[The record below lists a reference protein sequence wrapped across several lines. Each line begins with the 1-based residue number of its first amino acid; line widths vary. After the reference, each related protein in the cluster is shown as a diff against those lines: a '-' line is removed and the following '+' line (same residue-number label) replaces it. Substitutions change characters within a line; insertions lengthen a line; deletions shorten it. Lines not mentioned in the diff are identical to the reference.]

1 MRTLLPILALCLAL
15 PAAAQTPQP
24 AAPATP
30 PPQTQPQGQQP
41 EKPQP
46 AKPQPAKP
54 RPPRTPAADPA
65 ASRGL
70 VLTVQVTNTF
80 GQAMDGVRI
89 TAAGPVARDGIT
101 EAGGMIRF
109 AGMRPGEYR
118 LRLEKEGLVTLEKDV
133 SLAAGKSIA
142 IDATMTDA
150 PKPPPPPPTPAP
162 SAAPTGPPGEPRV
175 MSISDFLDKNL
186 IGGREPLKQS
196 VLGCSG
202 VQRSVLL
209 QVRDPLQEQT
219 DDQLDQTLYV
229 VAGQGTLKLGG
240 REHTLSAS
248 SFAIIPRGTPY
259 SLTRGKSNALIV
271 LLSRAN
277 ESCGG
282 AAAAANK

>member
-1 MRTLLPILALCLAL
+1 
-15 PAAAQTPQP
+15 
-24 AAPATP
+24 
-30 PPQTQPQGQQP
+30 
-41 EKPQP
+41 
-46 AKPQPAKP
+46 
-54 RPPRTPAADPA
+54 
-65 ASRGL
+65 

-80 GQAMDGVRI
+80 GQSMDSVRV
-89 TAAGPVARDGIT
+89 TAAGPVARDGVT
-101 EAGGMIRF
+101 APGGLVRF

-133 SLAAGKSIA
+133 TLAAGKSIA
-142 IDATMTDA
+142 VDATMNEA

-175 MSISDFLDKNL
+175 LSISDFLDKNL
-186 IGGREPLKQS
+186 IGGREPMKQS
-196 VLGCSG
+196 PLGCSG

-209 QVRDPLQEQT
+209 QVREPLSEQT

-240 REHTLSAS
+240 REHSVSAS
-248 SFAIIPRGTPY
+248 SFAVIPRGTAF
-259 SLTRGKSNALIV
+259 SLTRGRGNAPLIV

-277 ESCGG
+277 EPCGP

>member
-15 PAAAQTPQP
+15 PAMPAAAQTPQP
-24 AAPATP
+24 VEPAAPATAP
-30 PPQTQPQGQQP
+30 ATPAKKPQT
-41 EKPQP
+41 
-46 AKPQPAKP
+46 AKP

-80 GQAMDGVRI
+80 GQSMDTVRV
-89 TAAGPVARDGIT
+89 TAAGPVARDGVT
-101 EAGGMIRF
+101 DAGGLVRF

-118 LRLEKEGLVTLEKDV
+118 LRLEKEGLITLEKDV
-133 SLAAGKSIA
+133 TLAAGKSIA
-142 IDATMTDA
+142 IDATMNEA
-150 PKPPPPPPTPAP
+150 PKPPPPPPAPAP
-162 SAAPTGPPGEPRV
+162 TAAPTGPPGEPRV
-175 MSISDFLDKNL
+175 VSISDFLDKNL
-186 IGGREPLKQS
+186 IGNREPMKQS
-196 VLGCSG
+196 MLGCSG

-240 REHTLSAS
+240 RDHAVSAS
-248 SFAIIPRGTPY
+248 TFAVIPRGTPF
-259 SLTRGKSNALIV
+259 SLIRGKSNALIV

-277 ESCGG
+277 ESCGSG
-282 AAAAANK
+282 AAAANK

>member
-15 PAAAQTPQP
+15 PAAAQTPPPAQP
-24 AAPATP
+24 APQPATPAPAPATKAP
-30 PPQTQPQGQQP
+30 PT
-41 EKPQP
+41 
-46 AKPQPAKP
+46 QPAKP
-54 RPPRTPAADPA
+54 RPPRTKEAADPA
-65 ASRGL
+65 ANSRGL

-80 GQAMDGVRI
+80 GQSLDSVRI
-89 TAAGPVARDGIT
+89 TAAGPVARDGST
-101 EAGGMIRF
+101 DQGGLVRF

-133 SLAAGKSIA
+133 TLAAGKSIA

-150 PKPPPPPPTPAP
+150 PKPPAPPPTPAP
-162 SAAPTGPPGEPRV
+162 SAAPTGPPGEPKV
-175 MSISDFLDKNL
+175 LSISDFLDKNL
-186 IGGREPLKQS
+186 IGGREPMKQS
-196 VLGCSG
+196 QLGCSG

-209 QVRDPLQEQT
+209 QVRDPLAEQT

-240 REHTLSAS
+240 REHAVNAS

-259 SLTRGKSNALIV
+259 SLTRGRGNAPLIV

-277 ESCGG
+277 ESCGSAP
-282 AAAAANK
+282 AAAK

>member
-24 AAPATP
+24 APPTTPATKEP
-30 PPQTQPQGQQP
+30 APQT
-41 EKPQP
+41 

-80 GQAMDGVRI
+80 GQSLDAVRV
-89 TAAGPVARDGIT
+89 TAAGPVARDGVT
-101 EAGGMIRF
+101 DPGGLVRF

-118 LRLEKEGLVTLEKDV
+118 LHLEKEGLVTLEKDV
-133 SLAAGKSIA
+133 TLAAGKSIA
-142 IDATMTDA
+142 VDATLNEA
-150 PKPPPPPPTPAP
+150 PKPPPPPPAPAP
-162 SAAPTGPPGEPRV
+162 SAGPAGPPGEPKV
-175 MSISDFLDKNL
+175 VSISDFLDKNL
-186 IGGREPLKQS
+186 IGGREPMKQS
-196 VLGCSG
+196 VMGCSG
-202 VQRSVLL
+202 VQQSVLL
-209 QVRDPLQEQT
+209 QVRDPLPEQT

-240 REHTLSAS
+240 REHGVNAS

-259 SLTRGKSNALIV
+259 SLTRGRGNAPLIV

-277 ESCGG
+277 EPCGSG
-282 AAAAANK
+282 AAASNK

>member
-1 MRTLLPILALCLAL
+1 MRTLLPVLALCLAL

-24 AAPATP
+24 AAPSTPATTAP
-30 PPQTQPQGQQP
+30 S
-41 EKPQP
+41 QP

-80 GQAMDGVRI
+80 GQSMDAVRI

-101 EAGGMIRF
+101 DAGGLVRF

-118 LRLEKEGLVTLEKDV
+118 LHLEKEGLVTLEKDV
-133 SLAAGKSIA
+133 TLGAGKSIA
-142 IDATMTDA
+142 IDATMNEA
-150 PKPPPPPPTPAP
+150 PKPPPPPPAPAT

-175 MSISDFLDKNL
+175 LSISDWLDKNL
-186 IGGREPLKQS
+186 IGNREPMKQS

-209 QVRDPLQEQT
+209 QVRDPLAEQT

-240 REHTLSAS
+240 REHAVSAS
-248 SFAIIPRGTPY
+248 SFAVIPRGTPF

-282 AAAAANK
+282 GAPAAAANK

>member
-15 PAAAQTPQP
+15 PAAAQTPPP

-30 PPQTQPQGQQP
+30 PPQTQP
-41 EKPQP
+41 
-46 AKPQPAKP
+46 AKPQTAKP
-54 RPPRTPAADPA
+54 RPPRAPKEDPA
-65 ASRGL
+65 AARGL

-80 GQAMDGVRI
+80 GQSLEGVRI

-101 EAGGMIRF
+101 DPGGLVRF

-118 LRLEKEGLVTLEKDV
+118 LRLEKEGQVTLEKDV
-133 SLAAGKSIA
+133 TLATGKSIA

-150 PKPPPPPPTPAP
+150 PKPPPPPPAPAP
-162 SAAPTGPPGEPRV
+162 NAAPTGPPGEPRV

-186 IGGREPLKQS
+186 IGNREPMKQS
-196 VLGCSG
+196 MLGCSG

-240 REHTLSAS
+240 REHPLSAS
-248 SFAIIPRGTPY
+248 SFAIIPRGTPF

-277 ESCGG
+277 EACASG
-282 AAAAANK
+282 AAAANK